1 MSNNVAIVIV
11 AAIVVIGAIVAI
23 SLMARRRAS
32 ARLHDQFGPEY
43 DHVVREAGD
52 RRQAERELAKRD
64 KRVKRLTIRPLA
76 PSERSRYV
84 ELWHAQQ
91 ARFVDN
97 PEAAVTDADHL
108 VEEVMRVRGY
118 PVGEFE
124 QNAADISVDHPMVVE
139 EYRAGHDIAV
149 RHHQGQAT
157 TEDLRNAM
165 LHYRRLFEDLLRDGG
180 TLSQARG

>member
-1 MSNNVAIVIV
+1 MSNNMALMVVAAVIVLGAIVIV
-11 AAIVVIGAIVAI
+11 
-23 SLMARRRAS
+23 SLMARRRHS
-32 ARLHDQFGPEY
+32 AHLRDQFGPEY
-43 DHVVREAGD
+43 DRTVHEKGS
-52 RRQAERELAKRD
+52 RRRAERELSARD
-64 KRVKRLTIRPLA
+64 HRVKQLSIRPLA
-76 PSERSRYV
+76 PSERSRYT

-124 QNAADISVDHPMVVE
+124 QNAADISVDHPQVVE

-149 RHHQGQAT
+149 RHRDGRAS
-157 TEDLRNAM
+157 TEDLRHAM
-165 LHYRRLFEDLLRDGG
+165 LHYRRLFEDLLREGPA
-180 TLSQARG
+180 LSEARS

>member
-1 MSNNVAIVIV
+1 MDNNVAIVIV
-11 AAIVVIGAIVAI
+11 AAIVVIGAIAAV

-32 ARLHDQFGPEY
+32 DRLHDRFGPEY
-43 DHVVREAGD
+43 DRMVREEGD
-52 RRQAERELAKRD
+52 RQRAERELRQRE
-64 KRVKRLTIRPLA
+64 KRVRKLTIRPLG

-97 PEAAVTDADHL
+97 PEAAVSDADHL

-124 QNAADISVDHPMVVE
+124 QNAADISVDHPMVVD

-149 RHHQGQAT
+149 RHRRGQAT
-157 TEDLRNAM
+157 TEDLRSAM

-180 TLSQARG
+180 TLSDARS